1 MDALIAKGID
11 LLVATIRQF
20 GRQVTYW
27 WATRPI
33 QVKVSTSK
41 TAFQIDDGYGG
52 TRIVW
57 TDMTFL
63 VPAADLVIDSQQ
75 VTPQRHDI
83 IETDT
88 GLRYEVLAPA
98 GQSEWQYVD
107 PFNKLIRIH
116 TMAIG

>member
-1 MDALIAKGID
+1 MGGID
-11 LLVATIRQF
+11 LLIATIRQF
-20 GRQVTYW
+20 GREVTYW
-27 WATRPI
+27 RATQPV
-33 QVKVSTSK
+33 QVKVNTSK
-41 TAFQIDDGYGG
+41 TAFEIDDGYGG

-63 VPAADLVIDSQQ
+63 VPAADLVLNGQPVI
-75 VTPQRHDI
+75 PKRHDI

-88 GLRYEVLAPA
+88 GLRYEVLAPV

-107 PFNKLIRIH
+107 PFNKLMRIH